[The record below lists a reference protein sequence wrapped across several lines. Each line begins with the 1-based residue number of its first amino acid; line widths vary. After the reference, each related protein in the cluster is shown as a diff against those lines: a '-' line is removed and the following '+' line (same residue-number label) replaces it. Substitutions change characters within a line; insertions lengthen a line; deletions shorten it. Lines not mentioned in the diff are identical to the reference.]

1 MAEQLERKLLRLA
14 ADYGMF
20 PPSSHVLVACS
31 GGGDSMCLLTLL
43 WNLRHTLG
51 ITLSA
56 AHFNHQLRPEATEEA
71 EFVHNW
77 CAKLGIPC
85 VIGSEAVAE
94 KAAQTGRSL
103 EDTARELRYAFLER
117 TRHILGA
124 DRIATAHHAQDNSET
139 LLLHLIRGSGLR
151 GLGGIPPVRGN
162 IVRPLLTAQRWE
174 IHSYLTRH
182 HIPYVEDASN
192 QDIRYTRN
200 FIRHEILPLLEQ
212 CNPNLNA
219 RLWESACQF
228 RQEDAYLE
236 DQARR
241 LLTHLRQTPNGVTL
255 PCAALTQEPEVLALR
270 AVQQLAQALAPEL
283 TLSAAHR
290 RGILALCQGNRPSGQ
305 LALPLGVTA
314 RRNYDQFELVR
325 GERPPFVP
333 VTLRLPF
340 EQDVA
345 GWHLTCERTLC
356 PTGKFN
362 QPRCFYLALPEDAQV
377 LLRPRQTGDAI
388 TLPAR
393 NRKPIKKLFIDAK
406 VPRPRRDFLP
416 VWEWNGQ
423 VCALTEFGADQ
434 TFLPQPGQ
442 PAWRITAVPAANSIH
457 ARERKMNHEYV

>member
-1 MAEQLERKLLRLA
+1 MDVR
-14 ADYGMF
+14 
-20 PPSSHVLVACS
+20 
-31 GGGDSMCLLTLL
+31 
-43 WNLRHTLG
+43 
-51 ITLSA
+51 
-56 AHFNHQLRPEATEEA
+56 LRPE
-71 EFVHNW
+71 F
-77 CAKLGIPC
+77 
-85 VIGSEAVAE
+85 
-94 KAAQTGRSL
+94 Q
-103 EDTARELRYAFLER
+103 
-117 TRHILGA
+117 
-124 DRIATAHHAQDNSET
+124 
-139 LLLHLIRGSGLR
+139 
-151 GLGGIPPVRGN
+151 
-162 IVRPLLTAQRWE
+162 E
-174 IHSYLTRH
+174 IFR
-182 HIPYVEDASN
+182 
-192 QDIRYTRN
+192 
-200 FIRHEILPLLEQ
+200 
-212 CNPNLNA
+212 
-219 RLWESACQF
+219 ACQF

-325 GERPPFVP
+325 GEQSPFVP

-434 TFLPQPGQ
+434 AFLPQPGQ

>member
-117 TRHILGA
+117 TRHDLA
-124 DRIATAHHAQDNSET
+124 AHRIATAHHAQDNSET

-270 AVQQLAQALAPEL
+270 AVQQLAQALEPEL
-283 TLSAAHR
+283 TLSVAHR
-290 RGILALCQGNRPSGQ
+290 REIGRAH
-305 LALPLGVTA
+305 V
-314 RRNYDQFELVR
+314 
-325 GERPPFVP
+325 
-333 VTLRLPF
+333 
-340 EQDVA
+340 
-345 GWHLTCERTLC
+345 
-356 PTGKFN
+356 
-362 QPRCFYLALPEDAQV
+362 
-377 LLRPRQTGDAI
+377 
-388 TLPAR
+388 
-393 NRKPIKKLFIDAK
+393 
-406 VPRPRRDFLP
+406 
-416 VWEWNGQ
+416 
-423 VCALTEFGADQ
+423 
-434 TFLPQPGQ
+434 
-442 PAWRITAVPAANSIH
+442 
-457 ARERKMNHEYV
+457 

>member
-117 TRHILGA
+117 TRHDLA
-124 DRIATAHHAQDNSET
+124 AHRIATAHHAQDNSET

-219 RLWESACQF
+219 RPLCRS
-228 RQEDAYLE
+228 
-236 DQARR
+236 
-241 LLTHLRQTPNGVTL
+241 
-255 PCAALTQEPEVLALR
+255 PCAFPLNRTWPDGISPVKEPFVRRGSSTSPDAFTWLCRKMLRCCCVLA
-270 AVQQLAQALAPEL
+270 
-283 TLSAAHR
+283 
-290 RGILALCQGNRPSGQ
+290 RPAMPSPCRHGTENPSRNYSSTPKFPDLVGTFSQFGSG
-305 LALPLGVTA
+305 TA
-314 RRNYDQFELVR
+314 RSA
-325 GERPPFVP
+325 P
-333 VTLRLPF
+333 
-340 EQDVA
+340 
-345 GWHLTCERTLC
+345 
-356 PTGKFN
+356 
-362 QPRCFYLALPEDAQV
+362 
-377 LLRPRQTGDAI
+377 
-388 TLPAR
+388 
-393 NRKPIKKLFIDAK
+393 
-406 VPRPRRDFLP
+406 
-416 VWEWNGQ
+416 
-423 VCALTEFGADQ
+423 
-434 TFLPQPGQ
+434 
-442 PAWRITAVPAANSIH
+442 
-457 ARERKMNHEYV
+457 